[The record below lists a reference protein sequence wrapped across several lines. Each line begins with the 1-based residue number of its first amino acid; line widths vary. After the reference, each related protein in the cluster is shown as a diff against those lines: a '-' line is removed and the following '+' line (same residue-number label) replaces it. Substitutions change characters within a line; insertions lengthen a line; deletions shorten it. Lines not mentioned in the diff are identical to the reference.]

1 MTEITVFTATYN
13 RAYTLEK
20 LYRSLINQSVKNFEW
35 LIIDD
40 GSIDNTSI
48 VINEFIK
55 EDKIKI
61 RYYKQKNLGKHA
73 AINKGA
79 ELAKGEWFFPVDSD
93 DLLTE
98 QAIEKVSFYCNQ
110 IKNDFIFAGVVG
122 LRGNSQGEA
131 WKSWYG
137 KTKGPTT
144 IRNEYID
151 ADCVEYRYK
160 YGNEGDRAE
169 VIKTSILKQ
178 FPFPIYDNEKFLVE
192 GFLWLSIAKAGY
204 KFRWFDEIIYV
215 TEYLDDG
222 LTKNIHK
229 YYLNNPK
236 GSCAFYNLQISLKS
250 IPIKVRTKAAAN
262 YFKYGI
268 YSKYSLYQLCK
279 NIADNL
285 FILVGIPLGVG
296 LVLRDKI
303 KIRK

>member
-13 RAYTLEK
+13 RAHTLEK
-20 LYRSLINQSVKNFEW
+20 LYRSLISQSVKNFEW

-40 GSIDNTSI
+40 GSTDNTSFI
-48 VINEFIK
+48 IDEFIK

-61 RYYKQKNLGKHA
+61 RYYKQKNHGKHA

-79 ELAKGEWFFPVDSD
+79 ELAEGEWFFTVDSD

-98 QAIEKVSFYCNQ
+98 HAIEKVSFYCNQ
-110 IKNDFIFAGVVG
+110 IKNDSMFAGVVG

-137 KTKGPTT
+137 KTKGEP
-144 IRNEYID
+144 IIKNGYVD
-151 ADCVEYRYK
+151 ANCVEYRYK

-169 VIKTSILKQ
+169 VVKTSILKQ
-178 FPFPIYDNEKFLVE
+178 FPFPIFDNEKFLVE

-204 KFRWFDEIIYV
+204 KFRWFDEIIYI

-222 LTKNIHK
+222 LTKSINK

-236 GSCAFYNLQISLKS
+236 GSCAFYNLQMSFKS
-250 IPIKVRTKAAAN
+250 IPFKVRAKASAN
-262 YFKYGI
+262 YFRYGR
-268 YSKYSLYQLCK
+268 YSRYTLHFMCQ
-279 NIADNL
+279 NITVKI
-285 FILVGIPLGVG
+285 FILTGVPLSAV
-296 LVLRDKI
+296 LVFRDKI
-303 KIRK
+303 KSLK